1 LGKGLCWK
9 VLEYFGPQPREKKS
23 LYPNLSSKEHPIR
36 VLSAS
41 VDHLLSHCRALF
53 LRRCG
58 FEVTTSSS
66 KEHAREQLDAA
77 TYDVLIFGTT
87 LSRDACLELAECFR
101 KRNSRG
107 KIIEVVPS
115 EAPIPKNQPDA
126 IVASADE
133 PAKLVTTIYAQVT

>member
-1 LGKGLCWK
+1 M
-9 VLEYFGPQPREKKS
+9 
-23 LYPNLSSKEHPIR
+23 SSKERPIR

-41 VDHLLSHCRALF
+41 VDHLLNHSRALF

-87 LSRDACLELAECFR
+87 LSRDACLELAEFFR

-115 EAPIPKNQPDA
+115 EAPMPKNQPDA